1 VTWVGDGVLL
11 AVGTFTRLPVP
22 PPRRVTRRE
31 ACLAMTLG
39 PLVGLALALV
49 AAAVLLAAR
58 YWQGGGEGEPL
69 LGAVLAVAA
78 LAWLT
83 GGLHLDGLA
92 DVADGLGSR
101 RPPEQA
107 LAVMKR
113 SDVGPLGV
121 VTLVLVL
128 LVQVVA
134 LARAAALGAGTES
147 LLLAVVTGRVVMAV
161 ACTRGV
167 PAARPDGLGA
177 AMAGSVPPA
186 VSAGLVTVL
195 LGLAVVGAR
204 LDGDVR
210 AGTAGLAVVAG
221 LVAGGWLLVRC
232 VRRLGGVSG
241 DVLGAVGEVAT
252 ASVLVVLAGSA
263 DLGPD
268 WAWLPW
274 VVS

>member
-1 VTWVGDGVLL
+1 VGWVWDGVVL

-22 PPRRVTRRE
+22 PPRRVTLRE
-31 ACLAMTLG
+31 AGLAMSLG

-49 AAAVLLAAR
+49 AAGVLLAAR
-58 YWQGGGEGEPL
+58 SWQGGGEGEPL
-69 LGAVLAVAA
+69 LGAVLAVAT

-101 RPPEQA
+101 RSAQEA

-134 LARAAALGAGTES
+134 LARATSLGAGTES
-147 LLLAVVTGRVVMAV
+147 LLLAVVTGRVAMAV
-161 ACTRGV
+161 ACTRGI

-177 AMAGSVPPA
+177 AVAGSVPPVVVVGMVA
-186 VSAGLVTVL
+186 VL
-195 LGLAVVGAR
+195 LWLAWAGAR
-204 LDGDVR
+204 LDGDVPAGR
-210 AGTAGLAVVAG
+210 AALAVVAG
-221 LVAGGWLLVRC
+221 VVAGGWLLARC

-252 ASVLVVLAGSA
+252 TAVLVVLAGSP
-263 DLGPD
+263 DLGPE
-268 WAWLPW
+268 WAWPPW
-274 VVS
+274 ALS